1 MTVIFYSDNRMDS
14 IFPFIP
20 DLASSSGTVFESF
33 TGSGSKNWSK
43 SHTCTVD
50 RTCAIVY
57 ADLDDANSSYH
68 PIVMT
73 VQVGSSV
80 SSSTYTNSRGVLTV
94 SMPNSKTFNVT
105 HTSTGTPSTWYIII
119 AF

>member
-1 MTVIFYSDNRMDS
+1 MDS
-14 IFPFIP
+14 ILPFIP
-20 DLASSSGTVFESF
+20 DLASSSGAVFESF
-33 TGSGSKNWSK
+33 TGSGSKNFSK
-43 SHTCTVD
+43 SHTCTAD

-57 ADLDDANSSYH
+57 ADLDDSSSSYH

-73 VQVGSSV
+73 VQIGGSV
-80 SSSTYTNSRGVLTV
+80 SSSMYTNARGVLTV
-94 SMPNSKTFNVT
+94 SMPSSKTFNVS